1 MLKLTNITKTFNPGT
16 ITEKKAL
23 RGIDLTLEDGD
34 FVTVIGGNGAGKS
47 TLLNLIA
54 GVHYTD
60 TGSIE
65 LDGMNLTHKPE
76 YYRARFLGRVFQDPM
91 MGTAPDMQIVENL
104 ALAYRRGKSRTL
116 RWGTTSAEKA
126 MFREKLS
133 TLGLGLEDR
142 MTTKVGELIKKGRE
156 EKNLSMRQ
164 LAELANVSHSDIS
177 RIESGEREVPNPKVL
192 RKISKYIGIN
202 YNDLM
207 YASGLGAQVS
217 KLNPYLTEYYNNLK
231 GDDLRIAYK
240 NLQSAVQNN
249 NIVIESLKKQTEDE
263 SIEEEK
269 KNVLLETIED
279 LEYQNETNEEILK
292 LLKGNAAEEFI
303 GDDK

>member
-1 MLKLTNITKTFNPGT
+1 M
-16 ITEKKAL
+16 
-23 RGIDLTLEDGD
+23 
-34 FVTVIGGNGAGKS
+34 
-47 TLLNLIA
+47 
-54 GVHYTD
+54 
-60 TGSIE
+60 
-65 LDGMNLTHKPE
+65 
-76 YYRARFLGRVFQDPM
+76 
-91 MGTAPDMQIVENL
+91 
-104 ALAYRRGKSRTL
+104 
-116 RWGTTSAEKA
+116 
-126 MFREKLS
+126 
-133 TLGLGLEDR
+133 
-142 MTTKVGELIKKGRE
+142 TKVGELIQKGRE
-156 EKNLSMRQ
+156 NNNLSMRQ

>member
-1 MLKLTNITKTFNPGT
+1 M
-16 ITEKKAL
+16 
-23 RGIDLTLEDGD
+23 
-34 FVTVIGGNGAGKS
+34 
-47 TLLNLIA
+47 
-54 GVHYTD
+54 
-60 TGSIE
+60 
-65 LDGMNLTHKPE
+65 
-76 YYRARFLGRVFQDPM
+76 
-91 MGTAPDMQIVENL
+91 
-104 ALAYRRGKSRTL
+104 
-116 RWGTTSAEKA
+116 
-126 MFREKLS
+126 
-133 TLGLGLEDR
+133 
-142 MTTKVGELIKKGRE
+142 TKVGELIQKGRE

-217 KLNPYLTEYYNNLK
+217 ILNPYLTEYYNNLK